1 MTIETME
8 LLANLWATYQNLVF
22 FLGINGILGLS
33 IYASLAGGQLS
44 LAQASFMGI
53 GAYTATLL
61 TLKQGLPFPLAI
73 AAGALVPALIAVP
86 LGLPVL
92 RLSGVFLAI
101 ATIGF
106 GEVVRVVILNL
117 EVTGGAL
124 GLPGIPPQTRLWHIV
139 LVLGVSLFVFW
150 RLRSSREGYALE
162 AMREDEAAARA
173 LGIDV
178 TRYKLWTFV
187 AGAVLAGLAGGL
199 AAHATFFI
207 GPNEYGFE
215 RAVSILVYAIVGG
228 TTSFWGPIGG
238 SLLLTLLPEV
248 LRGLGVTAGAVRLF
262 VNGLVLLLV
271 ILFAPNGLTGLVRR
285 RSIQ

>member
-1 MTIETME
+1 ME
-8 LLANLWATYQNLVF
+8 LLADLWATYQNVVY
-22 FLGINGILGLS
+22 FLGINAILALS
-33 IYASLAGGQLS
+33 IYASLAAGQLS
-44 LAQASFMGI
+44 LAQAAFMGI

-61 TLKQGLPFPLAI
+61 TLKQHAPFPLAI
-73 AAGALVPALIAVP
+73 AAGALIPALIAIP

-106 GEVVRVVILNL
+106 GEVARVIILNL
-117 EVTGGAL
+117 PITGGAL
-124 GLPGIPPQTRLWHIV
+124 GIPGIPPKTRLWHIL
-139 LVLGVSLFVFW
+139 LVLAVALFIFW
-150 RLRSSREGYALE
+150 RLRGSRAGYALE
-162 AMREDEAAARA
+162 AMRQDEPAARA

-178 TRYKLWTFV
+178 TRYKLWTFI

-228 TTSFWGPIGG
+228 TTVFWGPVAGAT
-238 SLLLTLLPEV
+238 LLTLLPEV

-262 VNGLVLLLV
+262 VNGLILLLV
-271 ILFAPNGLTGLVRR
+271 ILFAPNGIAGLARR
-285 RSIQ
+285 RGP